1 MKVIDA
7 QKFRDFFYYG
17 VNDEPIISQEIDKL
31 IIEAID
37 SCTIDIQ
44 EGKSNGKDL
53 S

>member
-7 QKFRDFFYYG
+7 QKLRDYFYYG
-17 VNDEPIISQEIDKL
+17 INDKPIITQEIDAI

-37 SCTIDIQ
+37 NCTIEIQ
-44 EGKSNGKDL
+44 EAGNEKISN